1 MIYTTCKYAPEELF
15 AGFGEK
21 VERLDPNPVSFSCA
35 DSCAHPNLCG
45 FAKAVIEEVNRKKI
59 RCLILTDCCDA
70 MRKTFDTLQNMGL
83 DFLYFLPLPHKRGEA
98 EIRMFAR
105 ELQKLEKAFRAFSGK
120 SFSTARAEAASRAA
134 MRPAE
139 AEEDEYISLTGAHG
153 GSMLREQIRRACPEL
168 AVRDDTCSG
177 NRTFSPAET
186 EAAAGE
192 SEEAFFYR
200 YAGLLLSGLSPC
212 MRMLNV
218 REREK
223 MTENPGL
230 KGIVYH
236 TIKFCDYY
244 SFEYTGLRNRVQVP
258 LLKIETDTTPQSS
271 GQLKTRIEA
280 FAETMR
286 ALKRKE
292 KPGTAGT
299 EMKKEEIR
307 YAAGVDS
314 GSTSTDVVILD
325 RNRHIVGS
333 AIVPTGMSAASG
345 AENALQEALKAAGL
359 TREDLD
365 VIISTGYGRD
375 ALGFPSV
382 TEITCHAKGA
392 RYLFGDVKTII
403 DIGGQDSKII
413 RIDDEGNVLNFIMN
427 DKCAAGTG
435 RFLEMQARALMI
447 SLEEMSSRGK
457 AWKNEVRIS
466 NMCTVFAESEVVSL
480 VAQNTDIAD
489 IIHGLNVSVAEKTV
503 SLIRRGKGE
512 PAYVMTGGVSKNSGV
527 VSCLEEKLGCPV
539 RVSEY
544 SQLCGAIGA
553 ALIGLTAAP

>member
-15 AGFGEK
+15 AGFGEEVK
-21 VERLDPNPVSFSCA
+21 RLDPNPASFSCS
-35 DSCAHPNLCG
+35 DGCAHPNLCG
-45 FAKAVIEEVNRKKI
+45 FAKAVIEEVNRLKI
-59 RCLILTDCCDA
+59 SRLIITDCCDA
-70 MRKTFDTLQNMGL
+70 MRKTCDVLESAGM
-83 DFLYFLPLPHKRGEA
+83 DFLYFLPLPHKTGEP
-98 EIRMFAR
+98 EIRMFAGQ
-105 ELQKLEKAFRAFSGK
+105 LKKLKDSYAAFSK
-120 SFSTARAEAASRAA
+120 KTFSVAEAVQACRASAV
-134 MRPAE
+134 PQKT
-139 AEEDEYISLTGAHG
+139 EEGKEYISLTGAHG
-153 GSMLREQIRRACPEL
+153 GSMLLEQIKTACPEL
-168 AVRDDTCSG
+168 MVKDDTCSG
-177 NRTFSPAET
+177 NRHFSLPDT
-186 EAAAGE
+186 
-192 SEEAFFYR
+192 EEAFPDTEEEFFLW
-200 YAGLLLSGLSPC
+200 YAKLLLNGLVPC
-212 MRMLNV
+212 MRMLDI
-218 REREK
+218 RKRLKEDD
-223 MTENPGL
+223 TGL

-244 SFEYTGLRNRVQVP
+244 SFEYTGLKNRTKAP

-286 ALKRKE
+286 TLKKKE
-292 KPGTAGT
+292 DPGTAG
-299 EMKKEEIR
+299 KKPDTDEIR

-314 GSTSTDVVILD
+314 GSTSTDVVIMD
-325 RNRHIVGS
+325 KSGHIAGS
-333 AIVPTGMSAASG
+333 AIVPTGMSAAKG
-345 AENALQEALKAAGL
+345 AEKALAAALEDAGL
-359 TREDLD
+359 AKDSLD
-365 VIISTGYGRD
+365 VIIATGYGRD

-392 RYLFGDVKTII
+392 RFLFGGAQTVI

-413 RIDDEGNVLNFIMN
+413 RIDEEGNVLNFIMN

-435 RFLEMQARALMI
+435 RFLEMQARALGLSM
-447 SLEEMSSRGK
+447 EEMSTRGN

-480 VAQNTDIAD
+480 VAKNTDIAD

-512 PAYVMTGGVSKNSGV
+512 PAYVMTGGVSKNPGV

-539 RVSEY
+539 KVSEY

-553 ALIGLTAAP
+553 ALIGLTGGR